1 MAHTRQQTCYFD
13 DVGLLRRLDYS
24 VDIPGGIFPDYELT
38 DHTKIQ
44 RRLSELQ
51 GIDPM
56 IPYPLVPK
64 PGLVIYS
71 VYNNPGGA

>member
-1 MAHTRQQTCYFD
+1 VPPWLAKT
-13 DVGLLRRLDYS
+13 
-24 VDIPGGIFPDYELT
+24 
-38 DHTKIQ
+38 Q

-56 IPYPLVPK
+56 IPYTLVLK

-71 VYNNPGGA
+71 VYNSPGGA